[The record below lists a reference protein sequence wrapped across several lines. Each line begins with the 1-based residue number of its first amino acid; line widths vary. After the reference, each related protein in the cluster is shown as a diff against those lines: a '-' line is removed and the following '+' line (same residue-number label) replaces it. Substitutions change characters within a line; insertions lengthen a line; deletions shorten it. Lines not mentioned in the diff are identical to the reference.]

1 MLTTLVRVW
10 GSNDMGGGGATVEQN
25 LKMAKWWGRNNIN
38 KVSEFLENWNC
49 TPSLAPGVN
58 KKILRPISK
67 KVSMVYFENYK
78 PS

>member
-1 MLTTLVRVW
+1 M
-10 GSNDMGGGGATVEQN
+10 DGGGAAVEQN

-58 KKILRPISK
+58 KKLLRPISK